1 MDAMT
6 PEFVSGV
13 EQGVAAVRARIA
25 ALREEIRRLEASIG
39 IGSEPESR
47 PAPRMNPR
55 PRLPGGN
62 PVPPPPPSDRETER
76 AIMET
81 KMRTN
86 QPTGAPSDIQALREL
101 LRQGPGVASAR

>member
-1 MDAMT
+1 MT
-6 PEFVSGV
+6 PEFVTGV

-39 IGSEPESR
+39 IGSEPEAR
-47 PAPRMNPR
+47 PAPRMDPR

-62 PVPPPPPSDRETER
+62 PAPPPTPGDRDADR

-81 KMRTN
+81 KVRTN
-86 QPTGAPSDIQALREL
+86 QPTGGPADIQALRAL
-101 LRQGPGVASAR
+101 LMKGAGVASAK